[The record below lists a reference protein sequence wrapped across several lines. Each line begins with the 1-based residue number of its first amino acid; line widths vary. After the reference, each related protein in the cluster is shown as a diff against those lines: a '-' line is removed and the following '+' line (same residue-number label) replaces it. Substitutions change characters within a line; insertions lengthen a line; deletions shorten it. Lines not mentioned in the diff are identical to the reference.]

1 MYVLCKT
8 EKRAETTD
16 TLLFYVSDTR
26 APLEEIILS
35 LYNELE
41 EKELTWL
48 EREPNDDIQYNSL
61 RQWCRERMKCYQ
73 IIEVPYLSDV

>member
-26 APLEEIILS
+26 IPLEEIILS

-41 EKELTWL
+41 EKELAWL
-48 EREPNDDIQYNSL
+48 EREPNDDIQYDSL
-61 RQWCRERMKCYQ
+61 RQWCRERMECYQ